1 MSVAYL
7 LTWMMVFLRGL
18 GVIILLPSIGGHPPP
33 VVVRAAMAMCIATLI
48 AGLVPAAQLPLDVW
62 SLGMAAA
69 GEVLLGLAMG
79 FVGRMAFAAI
89 EMAGR
94 MISSEIGLAGAPGFG
109 TPEVS
114 SEVVA
119 GFLSVLA
126 TVLFF
131 LFGAHL
137 LVLGAFAKSFL
148 LAAAG
153 HPMVSSGAGDELIRD
168 TGHVIEL
175 GLRIA
180 APFIAL
186 NFLITLAFSVLG
198 RAVPKMQVFVLSFSL
213 RALMGL
219 GLLASAGALIGRYLY
234 VEFSDLPM
242 QMLQILP
249 AR

>member
-1 MSVAYL
+1 VSIVYL

-18 GVIILLPSIGGHPPP
+18 GVIILMPTMGGRPPP
-33 VVVRAAMAMCIATLI
+33 VMVRAAMAMCLATLI
-48 AGLVPAAQLPLDVW
+48 TGLVPDAQMPASVW
-62 SLGMAAA
+62 GLAGAAA
-69 GEVLLGLAMG
+69 GEVALGLVLG

-94 MISSEIGLAGAPGFG
+94 LISSEIGLAGTPGFG
-109 TPEVS
+109 TPEIS

-126 TVLFF
+126 TALFF

-137 LVLGAFAKSFL
+137 LVIGAFAKSFL
-148 LAAAG
+148 LAAPGA
-153 HPMVSSGAGDELIRD
+153 PMLAAGAGDEMIRD
-168 TGHVIEL
+168 TGHLIEL

-186 NFLITLAFSVLG
+186 NFLVTLAFSVLG
-198 RAVPKMQVFVLSFSL
+198 RAVPKMQVFILSFSL

-234 VEFSDLPM
+234 VEFSDVPL

>member
-1 MSVAYL
+1 MTLGYL

-18 GVIILLPSIGGHPPP
+18 GVILLLPTYGSHPPP
-33 VVVRAAMAMCIATLI
+33 VIIRAGMALCLATLI
-48 AGLVPAAQLPLDVW
+48 TGLVPAATLPADIWALA
-62 SLGMAAA
+62 GAAA
-69 GEVLLGLAMG
+69 GEVLLGLALG
-79 FVGRMAFAAI
+79 FVARMAFAAI

-94 MISSEIGLAGAPGFG
+94 MISSEIGLAGAPGMN
-109 TPEVS
+109 TPEIS
-114 SEVVA
+114 SELVA
-119 GFLSVLA
+119 GILSTLA
-126 TVLFF
+126 TLLFF

-137 LVLGAFAKSFL
+137 LVIGAFAKSFV
-148 LAAAG
+148 LAAPG
-153 HPMVSSGAGDELIRD
+153 HPMVANGAGDELIRD
-168 TGHVIEL
+168 SGRVIEL
-175 GLRIA
+175 GLRMA

-198 RAVPKMQVFVLSFSL
+198 RAVPKMQVFVVSFSV
-213 RALMGL
+213 RALMGI

>member
-1 MSVAYL
+1 VSVEYL
-7 LTWMMVFLRGL
+7 LTWMMVFWRGV
-18 GVIILLPSIGGHPPP
+18 GVIILMPTLGSHPPP
-33 VVVRAAMAMCIATLI
+33 AMVRVAMAMCLATLI
-48 AGLVPAAQLPLDVW
+48 AGLVPPAHVPLDHW
-62 SLGMAAA
+62 ALAGASA
-69 GEVLLGLAMG
+69 GEVLLGLALG

-94 MISSEIGLAGAPGFG
+94 MISSEIGLAGTPGFG
-109 TPEVS
+109 TPEIS

-137 LVLGAFAKSFL
+137 LVIGAFAKSFMF
-148 LAAAG
+148 AAPG
-153 HPMVSSGAGDELIRD
+153 HPLVAPGAGDELIRD
-168 TGHVIEL
+168 TGHVLEL
-175 GLRIA
+175 GLRMA

-213 RALMGL
+213 RAVMGL

-249 AR
+249 AK

>member
-1 MSVAYL
+1 MSLAYL
-7 LTWMMVFLRGL
+7 ITWMMVFLRGL
-18 GVIILLPSIGGHPPP
+18 GVILLLPTYGSHPPP
-33 VVVRAAMAMCIATLI
+33 VIIRAAMALCLATLL
-48 AGLVPAAQLPLDVW
+48 AGLVPAASLPADIWAFAGAV
-62 SLGMAAA
+62 A

-79 FVGRMAFAAI
+79 FVGRLAFAAV

-94 MISSEIGLAGAPGFG
+94 LISSEIGIAGTPGFN

-119 GFLSVLA
+119 GALSVLA
-126 TVLFF
+126 TLLFF

-137 LVLGAFAKSFL
+137 LVIGAFAKSFV
-148 LAAAG
+148 LAAPG
-153 HPMVSSGAGDELIRD
+153 HPMIAASAGDELIRD
-168 TGHVIEL
+168 TGRVLEL

-198 RAVPKMQVFVLSFSL
+198 RAVPKMQVFIISFSV
-213 RALMGL
+213 RAMMGI

-234 VEFSDLPM
+234 VEFSDLPV
-242 QMLQILP
+242 QILQLLP
-249 AR
+249 AK